1 MASKSQ
7 QLNATGQPYPEDA
20 CVAQLVGEQAEATP
34 DALAVEAG
42 TESLTYRELDT
53 RANELARHLRSLGV
67 GADVLAGLCVGRSA
81 AMVVGALG
89 ILKAGGAYVP
99 LDPSYPP
106 ERLSFML
113 ADSGAKV
120 VVTQGCIADRLP
132 AGPWKVVGVDARDCE
147 TEPYSAET
155 SGTGLAYVI
164 YTSGSTGQPK
174 GVEIT
179 NRSLMNL
186 VFWHR
191 DAFQVSGRDR
201 ATQLASPGF
210 DAAVWELWPYLTA
223 GASIHIPDEAT
234 RVSPER
240 LRDWLVARRITISFL
255 PTPLAERALKLE
267 WPPETSLRYL
277 LTGGDTLH
285 HYPSPNLPFK
295 VVNNYGPTECTV
307 VATSC
312 VVPPREDSDS
322 LPPIGRAIANTEV
335 YILDEHLRRVPAGE
349 AGEIYIGGDGL
360 ARGYLNRPELTA
372 ERFVPNPFNAGQQA
386 RLYRTGDL
394 ARYLPDGQIAF
405 LGRSD
410 DQVKIRGNRVE
421 LSEIAGV
428 LERHPSVQSS
438 AVVASGDRGGEKRLI
453 AYVVAAPEHSPDA
466 AGLQELLR
474 QRLPEYMMPSAFV
487 LVDSLPMTPN
497 GKVNPAALP
506 PPTEE
511 NTLRSDAFV
520 APRNP
525 LEERLGAIVATLL
538 GLERVSVNGNF
549 FLLGGHSLLGTQL
562 IARISDTFGVDLP
575 LRTLFESPTVAQ
587 LSAEIEKL
595 IVAKI
600 QAMPDDKVQEM
611 LNRGPATEKAGSL

>member
-1 MASKSQ
+1 M
-7 QLNATGQPYPEDA
+7 
-20 CVAQLVGEQAEATP
+20 
-34 DALAVEAG
+34 
-42 TESLTYRELDT
+42 TYRELDA
-53 RANELARHLRSLGV
+53 RATELARHLRSLGV
-67 GADVLAGLCVGRSA
+67 GTNVLAGLCMGRSA
-81 AMVVGALG
+81 AMIVGALA

-113 ADSGAKV
+113 TDAGANV
-120 VVTQGCIADRLP
+120 LVTQACIADRLP
-132 AGPWKVVGVDARDCE
+132 AGPWRVVGLDAGGC
-147 TEPYSAET
+147 
-155 SGTGLAYVI
+155 GTGSCSAGTAQAASGAADLAYVI

-179 NRSLMNL
+179 NRSLLNL

-191 DAFQVSGRDR
+191 HAFQVSGRDR

-210 DAAVWELWPYLTA
+210 DAAVWEVWPYLTA

-234 RVSPER
+234 RLLPER

-255 PTPLAERALKLE
+255 PTPLAERVLKLE

-285 HYPSPNLPFK
+285 HYPSPKLPFK

-307 VATSC
+307 VATSGI
-312 VVPPREDSDS
+312 VPPGEDSGI

-335 YILDEHLRRVPAGE
+335 YILDEHLRQVPAGE

-372 ERFVPNPFNAGQQA
+372 ERFVPNPFKAGKEA
-386 RLYRTGDL
+386 RLYKTGDL
-394 ARYLPDGQIAF
+394 ARYLPDGRIAF
-405 LGRSD
+405 LGRAD

-421 LSEIAGV
+421 LNEIASV
-428 LERHPSVQSS
+428 LEKHSSVQSS
-438 AVVASGDRGGEKRLI
+438 VVVASGNHGGEKRLI
-453 AYVVAAPEHSPDA
+453 AYIVSAPERPPDA
-466 AGLQELLR
+466 AGLQALVR

-487 LVDSLPMTPN
+487 LVDSLPVTSN
-497 GKVNPAALP
+497 GKVNSAALP
-506 PPTEE
+506 PPTDE
-511 NTLRSDAFV
+511 NTLRSDAFI

-575 LRTLFESPTVAQ
+575 LRTLFDSPTVAQ
-587 LSAEIEKL
+587 LAVEIEKL

-600 QAMPDDKVQEM
+600 QAMPDDEVQEI